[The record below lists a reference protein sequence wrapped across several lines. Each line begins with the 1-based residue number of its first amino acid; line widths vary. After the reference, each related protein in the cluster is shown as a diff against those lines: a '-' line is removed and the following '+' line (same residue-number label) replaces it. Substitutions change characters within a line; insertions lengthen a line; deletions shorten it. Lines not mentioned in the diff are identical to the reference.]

1 MCLFSF
7 FSCHVFFLRRDWAY
21 LPCDRD
27 TAYATINYKE
37 FFAELSVTYLSSGY
51 DDHGDDNNNNM
62 ILDENC
68 HLLSMHDLSPPFESP
83 EVLNRMDQDQR
94 CCSSSSKNEKESGN
108 KRNVISAFCNN
119 LLIILRLQSWKM
131 NKGHCNK
138 FFPFTKKQLKSF
150 DYNTF
155 ILIDQIWNEIKEWK
169 DPFAYKPCCWR
180 ILNFCFKN
188 KRIDNENGLEER
200 LINNN
205 NVISIPH
212 HSTRNINETFPD
224 SVDL

>member
-1 MCLFSF
+1 MLCF
-7 FSCHVFFLRRDWAY
+7 RRDWAY

-51 DDHGDDNNNNM
+51 DHGDNKM
-62 ILDENC
+62 ILDDNF
-68 HLLSMHDLSPPFESP
+68 HLLSMNELSPPFESP
-83 EVLNRMDQDQR
+83 EVLNRIDQ
-94 CCSSSSKNEKESGN
+94 CCSSSNKNEKEREN
-108 KRNVISAFCNN
+108 QNIISAFCND
-119 LLIILRLQSWKM
+119 LLIILRLQSWKI

-150 DYNTF
+150 DHDTF
-155 ILIDQIWNEIKEWK
+155 ILIDQIWNEIKEWE
-169 DPFAYKPCCWR
+169 DTFAYKPCWR
-180 ILNFCFKN
+180 INFCFKN
-188 KRIDNENGLEER
+188 NRRDNENGLKER

-212 HSTRNINETFPD
+212 HSAQNINESFPD
-224 SVDL
+224 FVDL